1 MNTKHRLQ
9 NRTTSKLSDKSLP
22 YIIEKQ
28 YAAVCPQDIPAA
40 YQLNS
45 ALSPQYCERML

>member
-9 NRTTSKLSDKSLP
+9 NRTTSKLSDKLLP

-45 ALSPQYCERML
+45 ALSPQYCGRML